1 MKGNQMDFT
10 TIPTDG
16 INTLPDLFT
25 LVADVAIFVLLKV
38 TSGNN
43 AKTGGETQKQIE
55 NNTGRLELLEKSTI
69 SADKYRLTKM
79 LDKIEGCLNKGGDPT
94 LNDILVVR
102 EIYAVY
108 KEMGGNGAVETRF
121 NEIMSRIRK

>member
-1 MKGNQMDFT
+1 MDFT